1 MDETE
6 QWKEI
11 SSTSTGA
18 AEPETPG
25 QHSQIDEIRINL
37 TILDEVEGLEDRV
50 NGASLQG
57 KVGDNRADIDGL
69 VQDCIISNAWALE
82 ILQSALSH
90 GYVVQN
96 DQGWYWWLSARLQYL
111 QC

>member
-57 KVGDNRADIDGL
+57 KVGDI
-69 VQDCIISNAWALE
+69 
-82 ILQSALSH
+82 
-90 GYVVQN
+90 
-96 DQGWYWWLSARLQYL
+96 QGWYWRLSARLQYL
-111 QC
+111 QCVSTGDTAVLH